1 MLEGKKTQVN
11 SLTNPTHR
19 LIACTVVQHAV
30 TAAPGPALWPR
41 PFTCGVTCTSRVC
54 SHCVPWPRPLAPP
67 LYLWRHMYF
76 KRVLPLAS
84 IPERNTEEALI

>member
-41 PFTCGVTCTSRVC
+41 PFTCGVTCTSREC
-54 SHCVPWPRPLAPP
+54 SLWQASLKGTPRNFNLV
-67 LYLWRHMYF
+67 H
-76 KRVLPLAS
+76 
-84 IPERNTEEALI
+84 